1 MVSRT
6 FKIIKMKKKETAPFE
21 MLQIALNINKSNLE
35 KMYWMEE
42 FMNYIQMQDKKLY
55 KMGRI
60 YADEQEANDYFTEE
74 EKLKWGMK

>member
-1 MVSRT
+1 
-6 FKIIKMKKKETAPFE
+6 MKKKETAPFE

-60 YADEQEANDYFTEE
+60 YADEQEANDYFTKE

>member
-6 FKIIKMKKKETAPFE
+6 FKIIKMKKKEKVPFE

-35 KMYWMEE
+35 KIYWMEE

-74 EKLKWGMK
+74 DKKIWGIK